1 MGYSAPLFAA
11 CDMLGHI
18 VRMGIDE
25 FLPFMLFQ
33 ARFLINSYDDESC
46 SYFYT
51 FLFPST
57 ALMPMEYC
65 MPLIIAMSSFNS
77 SEITPMCHYV
87 RGPHITLEFGIFS
100 SQ

>member
-1 MGYSAPLFAA
+1 
-11 CDMLGHI
+11 MLGHI

-65 MPLIIAMSSFNS
+65 MPLMDTADTVENAEFVVTYREFVHDRTGVYLII
-77 SEITPMCHYV
+77 ET
-87 RGPHITLEFGIFS
+87 
-100 SQ
+100 